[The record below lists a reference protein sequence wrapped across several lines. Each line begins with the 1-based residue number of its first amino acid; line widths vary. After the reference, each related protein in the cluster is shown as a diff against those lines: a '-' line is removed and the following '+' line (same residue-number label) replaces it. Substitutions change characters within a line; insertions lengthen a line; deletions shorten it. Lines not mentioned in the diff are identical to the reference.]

1 MKLRFKEE
9 NSATVSVHAFMVPP
23 VDPISNGH
31 NGRDIVGNI
40 QLEPVAI
47 RKLINN
53 TKAIS
58 YRLLS
63 FLVTDY

>member
-1 MKLRFKEE
+1 
-9 NSATVSVHAFMVPP
+9 MVPP

-53 TKAIS
+53 TKTIS

-63 FLVTDY
+63 FIVTDY

>member
-1 MKLRFKEE
+1 
-9 NSATVSVHAFMVPP
+9 MVLP

-31 NGRDIVGNI
+31 NGRDKVGNI

-53 TKAIS
+53 NKTIS